1 LGLLTCKNRLPYNL
15 YCVGGDVK
23 HCSLTHSR
31 VNSDCDLVSFSAR
44 KALRRVWNLP
54 LNTHIY
60 FLFELSHALL
70 VYDAVCKP
78 ILCWRRCK
86 TMLNQSI
93 SQSIKRVLSFISK
106 CVNSDCDLVSFSAR
120 HTVLYGS
127 MSSPL
132 GRSALCCSLR
142 YMFDIECLLYPQ
154 FNNCSVVRNFYL
166 STRSAEL
173 LVKVDVLMMMMMI
186 MN

>member
-1 LGLLTCKNRLPYNL
+1 MTVTWFRLVLEKHYEGCGICHLIHIFIFCLNYLMHYLCMMQSVNL
-15 YCVGGDVK
+15 YCVGADVK
-23 HCSLTHSR
+23 PCS
-31 VNSDCDLVSFSAR
+31 
-44 KALRRVWNLP
+44 
-54 LNTHIY
+54 I
-60 FLFELSHALL
+60 
-70 VYDAVCKP
+70 
-78 ILCWRRCK
+78 
-86 TMLNQSI
+86 NQSI
-93 SQSIKRVLSFISK
+93 NQSIKRVLSFISK